1 VVVFRPGDANETVEA
16 WRAAIQRQAGP
27 TVLALTRQKLPVLD
41 RSTLAAADGV
51 RQGGYVLFDPPGG
64 AQAIVM
70 ATGSELSV
78 ALHAAQQL
86 LTEGTRVRV
95 VSLPSW
101 ELFAAQPAAYRD
113 AVLPPAIR
121 ARVSVEAATSFGWH
135 RWLGDGGEAVS
146 LDHFGASAPGERLF
160 EEFGFT
166 AAHVADTLRRV
177 LTRTA

>member
-1 VVVFRPGDANETVEA
+1 
-16 WRAAIQRQAGP
+16 
-27 TVLALTRQKLPVLD
+27 
-41 RSTLAAADGV
+41 
-51 RQGGYVLFDPPGG
+51 
-64 AQAIVM
+64 M

-78 ALHAAQQL
+78 ALDAAHHL
-86 LTEGTRVRV
+86 LEGGIRARV

-101 ELFAAQPAAYRD
+101 ELFAAQPTDYRD

-135 RWLGDGGEAVS
+135 RWLGEAGEAVS

-166 AAHVADTLRRV
+166 AARVADTVRRV
-177 LTRTA
+177 LTRSA